1 MQGLFSFL
9 FFVTNYFFY
18 SFTDDSDWNNENL
31 KLGLIEGQS
40 YLNLNLDINQYLQ
53 IDNLNASTMTNDL
66 MNASLKNENN
76 KTLKQNADI
85 LNKENIDFYK
95 KSLIVNY
102 WEFSS

>member
-1 MQGLFSFL
+1 M
-9 FFVTNYFFY
+9 
-18 SFTDDSDWNNENL
+18 
-31 KLGLIEGQS
+31 
-40 YLNLNLDINQYLQ
+40 
-53 IDNLNASTMTNDL
+53 DNLNASTMTNDL
-66 MNASLKNENN
+66 MNASFKNENN